1 MPFRIGL
8 SGLNAASADLKVT
21 GNNISNSGTTGFKE
35 SRAEFADVFSQAYG
49 GITKT
54 AIGSGVRL
62 AATPQQFSQGNIEYT
77 ENSLDLAING
87 QGFFVLNDGGSQ
99 VYTRAGAFQVDR
111 DGYVVN
117 SGGQRLQVFAP
128 VEEGKTD
135 TTFNTGKLTDLKLDF
150 GDNAPTATTKIDS
163 TINLRSD
170 ATQIMEADGVTP
182 VTFDS
187 TDPKTYNYSTSLTL
201 YDSLG
206 TPRTATMYFVKTA
219 DPLVW
224 ESHVQLDGAIDP
236 TVFPAPDPQTLTFD
250 SNGKLVDPTAAV
262 DYEFD
267 MTNYEPVNG
276 ATIGPID
283 TTATPPAGTNI
294 VSIDY
299 SGVTQYGTAYSVS
312 DLSQDG
318 YTTGRL
324 TGFDVDQSGVVFARY
339 SNGHSAELGEVALA
353 NFANPQGLG
362 QVGDNNWVATYAAGD
377 PVYGDP
383 GTSNLGTIQSGGL
396 EASNV
401 DIAEELVNLITA
413 QRNFQAN
420 AQTITT
426 ADTITQTVINMVK

>member
-1 MPFRIGL
+1 
-8 SGLNAASADLKVT
+8 
-21 GNNISNSGTTGFKE
+21 
-35 SRAEFADVFSQAYG
+35 
-49 GITKT
+49 
-54 AIGSGVRL
+54 
-62 AATPQQFSQGNIEYT
+62 
-77 ENSLDLAING
+77 LDLAING

-339 SNGHSAELGEVALA
+339 SNGHSAELGEVGLA